1 MTREKL
7 SAIVTSFNEEV
18 NIREC
23 LESIAFA
30 DEVLLVDSFSTDHTL
45 EIARQTPGVRI
56 LQREYFGSA
65 AQKNW
70 AMDQTL
76 NPWILIVDAD
86 ERVTPALAREILD
99 LLERG
104 PAADYYSIR
113 RRNLFLDRLIRHSGW
128 STDRVV
134 RLVRRGAARY
144 PKRRVHADIRPEGHA
159 PVLEHA
165 LLHYTF
171 RSLGQYLEK
180 LHRYAEW
187 GAADAYR
194 KGKRPGAVQLLLR
207 PLWRFVRMYVFQ
219 AGFLDGLHG
228 LVLCTLQ
235 GYGVFLKWAK
245 LWEWRRFDENGWAF
259 DLPAYDDSEETW
271 YGAPGEE
278 AEPAHVR

>member
-1 MTREKL
+1 MSREKL

-45 EIARQTPGVRI
+45 EIAREIPGVRI

-104 PAADYYSIR
+104 PSAAAYCSR
-113 RRNLFLDRLIRHSGW
+113 RR
-128 STDRVV
+128 
-134 RLVRRGAARY
+134 
-144 PKRRVHADIRPEGHA
+144 KR
-159 PVLEHA
+159 
-165 LLHYTF
+165 
-171 RSLGQYLEK
+171 
-180 LHRYAEW
+180 
-187 GAADAYR
+187 
-194 KGKRPGAVQLLLR
+194 
-207 PLWRFVRMYVFQ
+207 
-219 AGFLDGLHG
+219 
-228 LVLCTLQ
+228 
-235 GYGVFLKWAK
+235 
-245 LWEWRRFDENGWAF
+245 
-259 DLPAYDDSEETW
+259 
-271 YGAPGEE
+271 
-278 AEPAHVR
+278 

>member
-23 LESIAFA
+23 LESIGFA
-30 DEVLLVDSFSTDHTL
+30 DEVLLVDSFSTDRTL
-45 EIARQTPGVRI
+45 EIARQIPGVRI

-70 AMDQTL
+70 AMDQTAH
-76 NPWILIVDAD
+76 PWILIVDAD
-86 ERVTPALAREILD
+86 ERVTPLLAREILD

-113 RRNLFLDRLIRHSGW
+113 RRNLFLDRIIRHSGW

-134 RLVRRGAARY
+134 RLVRRGTARY
-144 PKRRVHADIRPEGHA
+144 PKRRVHADIRPEGHV
-159 PVLEHA
+159 PVLDHA

-207 PLWRFVRMYVFQ
+207 PIWRFVRMYFLQ

-228 LVLCTLQ
+228 LVLCILQ
-235 GYGVFLKWAK
+235 AYGVFLKWAK
-245 LWEWRRFDENGWAF
+245 LWE
-259 DLPAYDDSEETW
+259 
-271 YGAPGEE
+271 
-278 AEPAHVR
+278 